1 MAKPKGDHLP
11 KITIT
16 TGDEPPEPNS
26 TLYALLRD
34 GEKLR
39 PGDARGTLIDRLGGE
54 LQEFLVTQ
62 IRVAKHRRTAVKGTV
77 TMTLS
82 FVTGPDGS
90 NHYAVDVKRKEAK
103 IPAGASMT
111 FADEDGELTGRPV
124 EPLTEEMY
132 RRARAGDEKTPE
144 APKAGAV
151 SKL

>member
-39 PGDARGTLIDRLGGE
+39 PGDPKGTLLDRLGAE
-54 LQEFLVTQ
+54 LQDFMAAQ
-62 IRVAKHRRTAVKGTV
+62 GRVARHRRTAVKGSV
-77 TMTLS
+77 TLTIS

-90 NHYAVDVKRKEAK
+90 NGYAVDVKRKEAK
-103 IPAGASMT
+103 IPPGASMT
-111 FADEDGELTGRPV
+111 FADEDGELTGKPV

-132 RRARAGDEKTPE
+132 RRARADET
-144 APKAGAV
+144 PKAEPKVGAA